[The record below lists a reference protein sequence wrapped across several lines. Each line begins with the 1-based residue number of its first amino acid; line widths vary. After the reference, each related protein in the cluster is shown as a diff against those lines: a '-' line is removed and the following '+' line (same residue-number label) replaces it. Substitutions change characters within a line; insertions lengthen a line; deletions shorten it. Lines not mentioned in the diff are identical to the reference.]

1 MLSLRLHCSLGF
13 TLIAIHVEVVRR
25 RFVTL
30 KDVVGLGLCD
40 TLSTIHVERR
50 AFVVIVLL

>member
-13 TLIAIHVEVVRR
+13 TLIAIHVEVVRP